1 MRGQRAGAVSW
12 VLSVLAAIAL
22 AAGAILTYA
31 EQTVFRSDAFAD
43 RAAATLDARP
53 VRDAAA
59 RRLTD
64 VVVGARP
71 DLVALRPI
79 VEIAARAVVGTAQF
93 RSLVRRAALEA
104 HRSAFDADARGLTF
118 QIRDAGLLVA
128 DVVARLR
135 PGASDR
141 VPTRV
146 ITRVARVKGG
156 VHGFMLRLAERADG
170 AHQARAIA
178 FAAALL
184 LALGAL
190 VVTDSR
196 HASVLRLG
204 LALAGV
210 GVIVALAS
218 ALAPAEIAGSVGSAD
233 RDAVHAAVA
242 VWLDPV
248 TAWAVA
254 AAVVGIVVALA
265 AAAIVRPVPVV
276 ALLRRAACA
285 VLAPP
290 RNRLERVLR
299 AGVAIA
305 VGAAMVL
312 WPRGVLGVV
321 IVALGTLLVLAAV
334 AELLAL
340 AAGPAASAPRLRGRR
355 VPRALP
361 IAVVALLVATGVA
374 VAAVLADG
382 EGAPV
387 ARVGRCNGHAEL
399 CDRRVDQVAFLTTH
413 NAMAAADEPGWL
425 FAAQDVGIARQLDDG
440 VRALMIDTQYGIRT
454 PRGVATHVTA
464 ENSKR
469 AKLVDEVGERFV
481 ATAERLAR
489 RIGRNPSG
497 ERQVFLC
504 HTLCEVGATQAV
516 DALRSVH
523 RFLVRHPEEVVVLSI
538 QDETSAADTAT
549 LIRASGLVDEVYLD
563 DARPPWPT
571 LRELIDRDERVIVLA
586 ENRAGGAPWIHHQP
600 ATMQETPFLFR
611 SIEALEAR
619 TSCEPNRGGTAGSL
633 LLVNHWVDTP
643 PAPRVTIARRV
654 NAYEFLESRVSR
666 CREQRGMFPNLIA
679 VDFFREGDAAR
690 VVDELNR
697 VRLTED

>member
-1 MRGQRAGAVSW
+1 MRGRRAGAVSW
-12 VLSVLAAIAL
+12 VLSVLAALAFATGAL
-22 AAGAILTYA
+22 LTYA
-31 EQTVFRSDAFAD
+31 DHTVFRSDAFAD
-43 RAAATLDARP
+43 RAAATLDAQP

-59 RRLTD
+59 RRLAN
-64 VVVGARP
+64 VVVGVRP

-79 VEIAARAVVGTAQF
+79 VELGARAVVGTAQF

-104 HRSAFDADARGLTF
+104 HRSAFDAHARGVTF

-128 DVVARLR
+128 DAVQRLR
-135 PGASDR
+135 PGAADR
-141 VPTRV
+141 MPTRV

-156 VHGFMLRLAERADG
+156 IHGFMLRLAEHADG
-170 AHQARAIA
+170 ARRARSIA

-196 HASVLRLG
+196 RASVLRLG

-218 ALAPAEIAGSVGSAD
+218 ALAPAEIAGSVGAAD
-233 RDAVHAAVA
+233 RAAVHAAVA

-248 TAWAVA
+248 TAWALAASVA
-254 AAVVGIVVALA
+254 GIVLALA
-265 AAAIVRPVPVV
+265 AAAIVRPIPVV
-276 ALLRRAACA
+276 ALLRRAGSA
-285 VLAPP
+285 VAAPP

-299 AGVAIA
+299 AGAVIA
-305 VGAAMVL
+305 VGAAMLL
-312 WPRGVLGVV
+312 WPRGVLSAV
-321 IVALGTLLVLAAV
+321 IVALGALLVLAAV
-334 AELLAL
+334 AELLSL
-340 AAGPAASAPRLRGRR
+340 AAGPAASAPRLRGGG
-355 VPRALP
+355 VPRAVP
-361 IAVVALLVATGVA
+361 IVATVLLVTIA
-374 VAAVLADG
+374 VAAAAALSDG
-382 EGAPV
+382 DGVPV
-387 ARVGRCNGHAEL
+387 ERAGRCNGHAAL

-425 FAAQDVGIARQLDDG
+425 FAAQEVGIPRQLDDG
-440 VRALMIDTQYGIRT
+440 VRGLMIDTQYGIST
-454 PRGVATHVTA
+454 SRGVATQVTGD
-464 ENSKR
+464 NSKR

-481 ATAERLAR
+481 ATAERLGR

-497 ERQVFLC
+497 ERQIFLC
-504 HTLCEVGATQAV
+504 HTLCEVGATRAV
-516 DALRSVH
+516 EALRAVH
-523 RFLVRHPEEVVVLSI
+523 RFLVRHPEEVVVLSV
-538 QDETSAADTAT
+538 QDETSAADTAE
-549 LIRASGLVDEVYLD
+549 LIRASGLVDEVYLG

-600 ATMQETPFLFR
+600 AVMQETPFLFR
-611 SIEALEAR
+611 SVEALEAP
-619 TSCEPNRGGTAGSL
+619 TTCEPNRGGTAGSL

-654 NAYEFLESRVSR
+654 NAYDFLEPRVAR
-666 CREQRGMFPNLIA
+666 CREQRGMLPNLVS
-679 VDFFREGDAAR
+679 VDFFRAGDAAR

-697 VRLTED
+697 VR